1 MGSQFPGEESPDRT
15 IQTRPRALFTGF
27 SSGDRALSSAVVT
40 MMQSAKSLARS
51 HVSQRCGRNPAVW
64 SSLAQS
70 EMCPVLMIQHDN
82 ATPIILYREKSV
94 TFGTLGT
101 LALWLFTKPSPEM
114 GELCSSVASMRS
126 QELGSWR
133 SHNGCSIRW
142 PAAVC
147 PWQPCPVSAAVRCW
161 I

>member
-1 MGSQFPGEESPDRT
+1 MLGPPHASFIYVRCEIATRDPLSLPPRLRGLALVVLQQTAQPLPTPHRCLSISCSFPLQRKQNQILFALVVALLV
-15 IQTRPRALFTGF
+15 IQL
-27 SSGDRALSSAVVT
+27 
-40 MMQSAKSLARS
+40 
-51 HVSQRCGRNPAVW
+51 
-64 SSLAQS
+64 
-70 EMCPVLMIQHDN
+70 DN
-82 ATPIILYREKSV
+82 ATPIILNREKSV

-101 LALWLFTKPSPEM
+101 LALWLFMKPSPEM
-114 GELCSSVASMRS
+114 GELCFSVASMRS

-147 PWQPCPVSAAVRCW
+147 AWRRCPRSAAVRCW

>member
-1 MGSQFPGEESPDRT
+1 VPAVSEPPGSSSSIVAMMQPSQAFMREEAT
-15 IQTRPRALFTGF
+15 GGYRAT
-27 SSGDRALSSAVVT
+27 SAVRC
-40 MMQSAKSLARS
+40 SL
-51 HVSQRCGRNPAVW
+51 P
-64 SSLAQS
+64 QS
-70 EMCPVLMIQHDN
+70 EMRAVFVVQLDN
-82 ATPIILYREKSV
+82 ATPIILNREKSV

-101 LALWLFTKPSPEM
+101 LALWLFTKPSSEM
-114 GELCSSVASMRS
+114 GELFFSVASMRN

-147 PWQPCPVSAAVRCW
+147 PWRRCPRSAAVRCR

>member
-1 MGSQFPGEESPDRT
+1 MR
-15 IQTRPRALFTGF
+15 
-27 SSGDRALSSAVVT
+27 
-40 MMQSAKSLARS
+40 
-51 HVSQRCGRNPAVW
+51 
-64 SSLAQS
+64 
-70 EMCPVLMIQHDN
+70 PVLVIQLDN
-82 ATPIILYREKSV
+82 ATPIISNREKSV

-114 GELCSSVASMRS
+114 GELCFSVASMRS

-147 PWQPCPVSAAVRCW
+147 AW
-161 I
+161 